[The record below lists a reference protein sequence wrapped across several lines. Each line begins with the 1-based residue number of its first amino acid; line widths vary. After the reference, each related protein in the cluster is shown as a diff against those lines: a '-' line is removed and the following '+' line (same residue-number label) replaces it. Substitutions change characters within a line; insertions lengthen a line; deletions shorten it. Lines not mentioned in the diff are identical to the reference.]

1 MELQEL
7 RTLRLVSAT
16 CLALLLAACGGGNS
30 TPADTAP
37 VGTLVEAAVQTKN
50 PSVLAAGVPIAG
62 VTPFIAFVTLYGTAA
77 KSVTSVNF
85 VIAAQPGTVSKPV
98 SVTYSYDYLARR
110 GYVAADLSSVTV
122 PVFGLY
128 AGKTN
133 AVSLNLTFS
142 DASTYQMPL
151 SIATSAWTDP
161 DQIYDRPTIV
171 QARAAGS
178 SLGFDFLYMKSDYG
192 SPVVIDTDGQVRWVG
207 PAVVDTLSTDF
218 SDGGFILGSDATPDI
233 YRLEFD
239 GTYSTT
245 GSLAA
250 SGVVAFN
257 HDIEAGKTAFLN
269 NVDIIT
275 NGVEEGDST
284 AQEFTPAGQVLATW
298 DLGAILSA
306 TMTAGGDDPTL
317 FVRPSADWFHMNTA
331 IYDAS
336 DDSVIVSSRENFVIK
351 LDYQTG
357 NIRWIFG
364 DPTKYW
370 YTFPSL
376 RAKALTF
383 LGDGLLPLG
392 QHSVTIANDGSLMLF
407 NDGTSSTNQPVGAP
421 VGQSRAWSSVSDYQI
436 DETAMTATEAW
447 DFDYGKSL
455 SSSYCSSARQVTDGS
470 ILVDYAEAAGGTA
483 THIVGL
489 DPNRNVS
496 FDIQYANTGC
506 STSWNAQPLALD
518 AMSFD

>member
-1 MELQEL
+1 MDL
-7 RTLRLVSAT
+7 RDSRTFRLLLAT
-16 CLALLLAACGGGNS
+16 CLALLLAACGGDDDR
-30 TPADTAP
+30 PADTTP
-37 VGTLVEAAVQTKN
+37 VGTLVENAVQSQN
-50 PSVLAAGVPIAG
+50 SAVLSQGAPVAG
-62 VTPFIAFVTLYGTAA
+62 VTPFIAFVTLSGTAV
-77 KSVTSVNF
+77 KSVASVNF

-98 SVTYSYDYLARR
+98 SVTYSYDYLANR
-110 GYVAADLSSVTV
+110 GYVAAGLASITV

-128 AGKTN
+128 AGATN
-133 AVSLNLTFS
+133 AVALNLTFS
-142 DASTYQMPL
+142 DASTYQMPV
-151 SIATSAWTDP
+151 SITTTAWTDP

-178 SLGFDFLYMKSDYG
+178 PLGFDFLYMKSDYG

-207 PAVVDTLSTDF
+207 PAVVDTLSSDF
-218 SDGGFILGSDATPDI
+218 SDGGFILGSDSSPDI
-233 YRLEFD
+233 YRVEFD

-245 GSLAA
+245 GSLSAA
-250 SGVVAFN
+250 GVVAFN
-257 HDIEAGKTAFLN
+257 HDIEAGKTALLD
-269 NVDIIT
+269 NVDIFI

-336 DDSVIVSSRENFVIK
+336 DDSVIVSSRENFVVK

-364 DPTKYW
+364 DTTKYW

-376 RAKALTF
+376 RAKALTVV
-383 LGDGLLPLG
+383 GDGVPPLG

-436 DETAMTATEAW
+436 DAAAMSVTQAW

-455 SSSYCSSARQVTDGS
+455 SSNYCSSARQATDGS

-496 FDIQYANTGC
+496 FDIQYADTGC
-506 STSWNAQPLALD
+506 NTSWNAQPLALD
-518 AMSFD
+518 AMRFD